1 MEDEKHIA
9 TLENGDCK
17 ADIFTTAMPGQFNI
31 RYCRQDGTVLGE
43 ETLSGLSTY
52 RQREDEIQQRL
63 QEICEQGRLEGAPL
77 ADAGEY

>member
-1 MEDEKHIA
+1 MEDDKLIA

-17 ADIFTTAMPGQFNI
+17 ADIFSTALPGQFTI

-43 ETLSGLSTY
+43 ESLSGLSTY
-52 RQREDEIQQRL
+52 RQRENEIQQRL
-63 QEICEQGRLEGAPL
+63 QEICAQGHLEGSPL